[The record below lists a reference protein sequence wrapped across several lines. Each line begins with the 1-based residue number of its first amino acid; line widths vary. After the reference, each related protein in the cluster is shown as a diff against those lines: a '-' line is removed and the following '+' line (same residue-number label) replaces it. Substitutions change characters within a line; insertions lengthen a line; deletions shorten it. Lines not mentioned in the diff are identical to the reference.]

1 MCVCACACVCV
12 YTCKTT
18 TTTTNKQ
25 QQRKTKQNRKQQ
37 PPPPNVIR
45 FVQKKKKKNQ
55 SFLECRTE
63 TGRCIPGFVKT
74 HFDEGFILPYKTRCD
89 CVLARKKFP
98 RTAPADCLGPEKG
111 RQRRLPAMFF
121 CFFFHNRDHA
131 LSDLD
136 IASARSVCSNAL
148 QSYSSH
154 EVACVS
160 FYRHVFGV
168 RLDYP

>member
-45 FVQKKKKKNQ
+45 FVQKKTKKQ

-121 CFFFHNRDHA
+121 CFFFTIAITRYLTLTSRQLA
-131 LSDLD
+131 LC
-136 IASARSVCSNAL
+136 AVMR
-148 QSYSSH
+148 YSLT
-154 EVACVS
+154 AATRLRA
-160 FYRHVFGV
+160 YRFIGMY
-168 RLDYP
+168 LG

>member
-1 MCVCACACVCV
+1 MCVRVRVCV
-12 YTCKTT
+12 YIHA
-18 TTTTNKQ
+18 KQ
-25 QQRKTKQNRKQQ
+25 QQQQTNNNSEKQNKTENNHHLRML
-37 PPPPNVIR
+37 
-45 FVQKKKKKNQ
+45 FALCKKKPKQ
-55 SFLECRTE
+55 SFLECHTE

-121 CFFFHNRDHA
+121 FFFFHNRDHA